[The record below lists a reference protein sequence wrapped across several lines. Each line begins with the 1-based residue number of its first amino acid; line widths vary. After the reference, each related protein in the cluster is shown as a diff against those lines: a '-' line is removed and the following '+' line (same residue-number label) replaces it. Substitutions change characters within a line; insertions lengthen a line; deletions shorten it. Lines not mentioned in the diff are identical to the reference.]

1 MRRRALVR
9 SRYCHV
15 FLVLFLPVL
24 LASFSLRTPSTYY
37 VSTSGNDNNP
47 GTHALPWL
55 TLQHAANTATAGD
68 TVYVEGGTYNETVI
82 FQTHSG
88 TSSAPIV
95 FSNYPGQVPII
106 DGTGLNAARAQALVE
121 MYDVNY
127 ITFRG
132 FVVRNYT
139 TDSSS
144 VTPAGI
150 LVEGF
155 GRGIRILNNQV
166 YDISTSS
173 EESGNSLPL
182 IAYGTSRVP
191 ITQLVMSGNEV
202 YNSKVGSSQGL
213 TTSGNVTNFEITN
226 NLVHDIDNICI
237 DLAGYWKAGPTGYDQ
252 AIYGEVSGNT
262 VYNCSAIS
270 NPAADSY
277 ESDGIYCDGCGWM
290 TIEDNVIIN
299 ADLGIEV
306 TSENQICKTNGTEW
320 SGGTPGSGSAGTS
333 THPCYGKDVTVRNN
347 LIWNSNAVGYSIGG
361 YAKYTSGGGSGN
373 GGGGTEAAVFVNNTL
388 YNNAKTTGG
397 DSEEQI
403 QNQVGSAQG
412 NYFENNVVY
421 AGSYNQ
427 WMYSYNRT
435 SKAYPAPPATLN
447 WNLYYS
453 TAGYVEGTSITW
465 ADVSRYTSFANWQ
478 SKSGEDA
485 ESVNSNPQFIN
496 LSATPPDFDIN
507 TSSPGYLT
515 ASTSLSCGVGWCDPN
530 GDSPDSIYG
539 ATDLVGT
546 AIRSSGRINMGAFQT
561 TGLNNAVTATLTAGR
576 YTLRPGGS
584 TTLTAVVKATPPG
597 AGVPSGTARFYVD
610 STLLQTATL
619 LPTGVGRS
627 AVAIPLSASQLAT
640 GSNSL
645 YVVYS
650 GNTIALGCC
659 SASDPPGSGTQV
671 PVYPSETSSSVT
683 VTLQ

>member
-1 MRRRALVR
+1 MRHRGPFCSQHCV
-9 SRYCHV
+9 V
-15 FLVLFLPVL
+15 FFLVL
-24 LASFSLRTPSTYY
+24 LASFQVHAQTTYY
-37 VSTSGNDNNP
+37 VCACGKDSNR

-68 TVYVEGGTYNETVI
+68 TVYVEGGTYNEAVI
-82 FQTHSG
+82 FQTNSG
-88 TSSAPIV
+88 TLSAPIV
-95 FSNYPGQVPII
+95 FTNYPGQVPII
-106 DGTGLNAARAQALVE
+106 DGTGLNADNAQALVE

-127 ITFRG
+127 ITFSG
-132 FVVRNYT
+132 FVVRHYT
-139 TDSSS
+139 TNSSS

-150 LVEGF
+150 LVEGY
-155 GRGIRILNNQV
+155 GRGIQILNNRV

-173 EESGNSLPL
+173 EKSGNALPL
-182 IAYGTSRVP
+182 IAYGTSRIP
-191 ITQLVMSGNEV
+191 ITQLVISGNEA
-202 YNSKVGSSQGL
+202 YDSKVGNSQGL
-213 TTSGNVTNFEITN
+213 TTSGNVTHFKLTH

-252 AIYGEVSGNT
+252 SIYGEVSGNT
-262 VYNCSAIS
+262 VYNCSAIA
-270 NPAADSY
+270 NPAAESY

-320 SGGTPGSGSAGTS
+320 SGGMPGSGSAGTG
-333 THPCYGKDVTVRNN
+333 THPCYGKNVTVRNN

-361 YAKYTSGGGSGN
+361 YAKYSSGGGSGN

-421 AGSYNQ
+421 AGSYNH
-427 WMYSYNRT
+427 WMYSYNPT
-435 SKAYPAPPATLN
+435 SKAYPAPPAALN

-453 TAGYVEGTSITW
+453 TAGYLEGTSITW
-465 ADVSRYTSFANWQ
+465 ADVSRYTSFANWR

-496 LSATPPDFDIN
+496 LSAMPPDFDIN
-507 TSSPGYLT
+507 TSSPAYLT
-515 ASTSLSCGVGWCDPN
+515 ASTSLSCSVGWCDPN
-530 GDSPDSIYG
+530 GDSPNSIYG

-546 AIRSSGRINMGAFQT
+546 AISSSGSINMGAFQA

-576 YTLRPGGS
+576 YTLQAGGS
-584 TTLTAVVKATPPG
+584 TPLTAVVKAAPPG
-597 AGVPSGTARFYVD
+597 AGVPSGTVSFYVD

-619 LPTGVGRS
+619 LPTGIGTS
-627 AVAIPLSASQLAT
+627 AVAIPLRASQLAI

-659 SASDPPGSGTQV
+659 TASDRPGSGTQV
-671 PVYPSETSSSVT
+671 PVYPSETSSTIT